1 MRTTSL
7 QRSIPP
13 ELVPAGAPGP
23 HPDESPCNLARV
35 DPITPAALRIDGMTQ
50 QTHQRSGPSR
60 KNGPVRIGVDIGGTF
75 TDIAL
80 ETGDRRLETSKV
92 PTTPREPE
100 QGVMTGIRLALEKAG
115 VTVDSV
121 HSVIHGTTLATNALI
136 ERKGAR
142 TALVCTRG
150 FRDTLRLAYENRYD
164 QYDIWLTKPE
174 PLVPRHLTW
183 PVTERMDVTG
193 SPLVGL
199 DEASVLD
206 VAKRIRDEGIESV
219 AVGLLHA
226 YANPRHE
233 ERVREILQSECPD
246 VLVTLSSEACPEV
259 REYERLTT
267 TVCNAYVRPLMA
279 RYLRALASE
288 FDRVGILA
296 PLLLMTSGGSV
307 CSLETAVS
315 FPVRLVE
322 SGPSAGAVL
331 AARVAARRGDSRV
344 LSCDM
349 GGTTA
354 KICLIDD
361 ARPQTARVFEI
372 ARAARFTKGSGMTVR
387 LPVIEMIEIG
397 AGGGSIAGVDGL
409 GRITVGPRSAGS
421 EPGPSCYA
429 RGGGRATVT
438 DADLVLGR
446 LEAAGFAGGTM
457 TLDTGMAREAIRRD
471 IGDPLSMDVQAGAL
485 GMSEVVDENMAS
497 AAQVHAV
504 ERGKVLRQCT
514 MIAFGGAG
522 PLHACRM
529 AEKLGIR
536 HVVIPLHPGVG
547 SAVGMLR
554 APVAFEV
561 VRSRYMT
568 LSTFD
573 APAVAGLYA
582 AMADEASAI
591 VRQGAGDAPLEE
603 RRSCFMRY
611 LGQGHEIEVPVS
623 DGPIDHG
630 ERKALQAA
638 YDKEYARQY
647 ARSVPGM
654 DVEILGW
661 KLVVAAPLPE
671 DPETVVSVR
680 GDEGEGPSRR
690 HLVDPAAGKMEE
702 VPVFRRESLDP
713 GATFEG
719 PCVITE
725 GQTTTVVTASFHGQ
739 VDHHGHIALEARKE
753 VPS

>member
-1 MRTTSL
+1 MPQL
-7 QRSIPP
+7 P
-13 ELVPAGAPGP
+13 ELSA
-23 HPDESPCNLARV
+23 
-35 DPITPAALRIDGMTQ
+35 
-50 QTHQRSGPSR
+50 SGVASR
-60 KNGPVRIGVDIGGTF
+60 ADVRIGIDVGGTF
-75 TDIAL
+75 TDVAL
-80 ETGDRRLETSKV
+80 QTSERRLETSKV
-92 PTTPREPE
+92 PTTPRAPE
-100 QGVMTGIRLALEKAG
+100 QGVMTGVRLAMEKAG
-115 VTVDSV
+115 ISADDVL
-121 HSVIHGTTLATNALI
+121 SVIHGTTLATNALI
-136 ERKGAR
+136 ERRGAR

-164 QYDIWLTKPE
+164 QYDIWLNKPE

-183 PVTERMDVTG
+183 PVTERMDVNGT
-193 SPLVGL
+193 SLLEL
-199 DEASVLD
+199 DETSVLEL
-206 VAKRIRDEGIESV
+206 AGKIRDEGIESI
-219 AVGLLHA
+219 AIGLLHS

-233 ERVREILQSECPD
+233 ERVRDLLLRECPG
-246 VLVTLSSEACPEV
+246 VSITLSSEACPEV

-279 RYLRALASE
+279 RYLGALAAE
-288 FDRVGILA
+288 LAGAGISG

-331 AARVAARRGDSRV
+331 AARVAGRRGDSRV
-344 LSCDM
+344 LSYDM

-361 ARPQTARVFEI
+361 ARPQTARIFEI
-372 ARAARFTKGSGMTVR
+372 ARAARFMKGSGMTVR

-397 AGGGSIAGVDGL
+397 AGGGSIAGVDGI
-409 GRITVGPRSAGS
+409 GRISVGPRSAGS

-429 RGGGRATVT
+429 RGGTGATVT

-446 LEAAGFAGGTM
+446 LEAMEFAGGSM
-457 TLDTGMAREAIRRD
+457 TLDTDAARKAIRQNVAA
-471 IGDPLSMDVQAGAL
+471 PLCMDVMAGAL

-536 HVVIPLHPGVG
+536 RVVIPLHPGVG

-568 LSTFD
+568 LATFD
-573 APAVAGLYA
+573 AAVVAGIYSS
-582 AMADEASAI
+582 MAEEASAI
-591 VRQGAGDAPLEE
+591 VRQGAGHVPLEE

-623 DGPIDHG
+623 GGTIDDG

-638 YDKEYARQY
+638 YDHEYARQY
-647 ARSVPGM
+647 SRSVPGM

-661 KLVVAAPLPE
+661 KLVVAAPLPD
-671 DPETVVSVR
+671 DPETVTTATKD
-680 GDEGEGPSRR
+680 GGAGPSRR
-690 HLVDPAAGKMEE
+690 QVVDPATGEMMD
-702 VPVFRRESLDP
+702 VPVFSRESLAP
-713 GATFEG
+713 GVVFEG

-725 GQTTTVVTASFHGQ
+725 SQTTTVVTASFHGEI
-739 VDHHGHIALEARKE
+739 DRHGHIVLEARE
-753 VPS
+753 ATPS